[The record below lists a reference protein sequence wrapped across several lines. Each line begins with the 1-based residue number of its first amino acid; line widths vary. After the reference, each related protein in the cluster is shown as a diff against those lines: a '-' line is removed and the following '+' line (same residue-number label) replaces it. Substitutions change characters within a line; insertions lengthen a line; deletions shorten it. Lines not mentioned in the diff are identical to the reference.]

1 MPTLLLSSPRATIE
15 EQCLKE
21 INSEKK
27 KKKKKKKK
35 KLIVQRRSTTAPS
48 HFQNPADRGE

>member
-27 KKKKKKKK
+27 KKKK
-35 KLIVQRRSTTAPS
+35 LIVQRRSTTAPS